1 MTFTAPQHVTT
12 AYAKQ
17 IRRRLLETAF
27 RQAEEAQKHV
37 GSEERFCKHGV
48 LVNLN
53 RKGTYDGKVISA
65 DINFRVVKG
74 LLEDQ
79 VQHAIELLEDR
90 VNRNLAETDELFAV
104 NLEVEAD
111 LIEGVL
117 LGTTANGEQFQIDVK
132 MITNYRYG
140 ENSANGVLTVYPQF
154 RGTRQG
160 APLEGKVR
168 QSKATAKKAAEK
180 AEREAAKAARRAELR
195 TKFGKAPERLAR
207 QCEKDISD
215 WGHYHPTAPEW
226 AFIRDAARALTEE
239 QLDEMFAKGDRT
251 SGDIESR
258 LERQFRLQKAA

>member
-12 AYAKQ
+12 AYTAQ

-27 RQAEEAQKHV
+27 RQAEEAQQHV
-37 GSEERFCKHGV
+37 GSEERFIKHGV
-48 LVNLN
+48 LVNLK
-53 RKGTYDGKVISA
+53 RESAYDGKVYAA
-65 DINFRVVKG
+65 DINFRVLKG
-74 LLEDQ
+74 LLDDQ
-79 VQHAIELLEDR
+79 VTQAVELLEDR
-90 VNRNLAETDELFAV
+90 VNRNLAETDELFDV
-104 NLEVEAD
+104 NLTVEAD

-117 LGTTANGEQFQIDVK
+117 LGKTANGEQFQIDVK

-160 APLEGKVR
+160 APLEGKVQ

-207 QCEKDISD
+207 QCEKDID
-215 WGHYHPTAPEW
+215 FWGSHHPTAPQW
-226 AFIRDAARALTEE
+226 AFIAGAARALTEE

-251 SGDIESR
+251 SGDIQGR
-258 LERQFRLQKAA
+258 LEKQFRLQGVA